1 MFDKDGDGTIDS
13 EELESVLQVLGLNPT
28 KEELGILLDSVDTDG
43 NGVIDFDEFVDV
55 MKGYL
60 HNGPDD
66 GAPTADDE
74 LREAFSVFD
83 KDGNGFITAEELK
96 SALLNLGEKMEDSE
110 IKAMIAAADK
120 DGNGEIDYEEF
131 IDMMRSWLFE
141 FFISLACLLKNNFV

>member
-1 MFDKDGDGTIDS
+1 LSNEQLSELKEAFRMFDKDGDGTIDS
-13 EELESVLQVLGLNPT
+13 DEFESVLQVLGLNPT

-55 MKGYL
+55 MKEYL
-60 HNGPDD
+60 HNGPED
-66 GAPTADDE
+66 GAPTPDDE

-83 KDGNGFITAEELK
+83 KDNNGFITAEELK
-96 SALLNLGEKMEDSE
+96 SALLNLGEKLDDSE

-131 IDMMRSWLFE
+131 IGMMRS
-141 FFISLACLLKNNFV
+141 N